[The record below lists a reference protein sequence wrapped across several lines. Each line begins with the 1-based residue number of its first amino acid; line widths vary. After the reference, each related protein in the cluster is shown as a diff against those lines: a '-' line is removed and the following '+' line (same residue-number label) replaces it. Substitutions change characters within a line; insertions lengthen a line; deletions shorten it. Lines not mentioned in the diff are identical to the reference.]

1 MDGQNSNHH
10 PLPSSPPDDKQPDD
24 RQLRRRTPWPLVVV
38 AVLFIVVPFIAWY
51 GSWFGRALTDEQ
63 IEEYLLD
70 AEKPRRVQHALSE
83 IERRIAARDGSV
95 RRWYPQIVMTADNP
109 HADIRLTAAWVMGA
123 DTRAAEFREPLLR
136 LLSDAEPSVRRNA
149 ALSLVSFGDARGRAE
164 LRAMLRPYPVRARS
178 EGTALTALTEG
189 SQVRRDSML
198 VRFEIKPNSTG
209 ELRSPLDG
217 KIERALIK
225 TGDGFRN
232 EQELF
237 VLAADAVTVGNALVA
252 LGRVGEPDDLADVE
266 AYARGVEGM
275 PEYVKKQ
282 AALTAEAI
290 KRRAAENQ
298 K

>member
-10 PLPSSPPDDKQPDD
+10 PLPATPPDDK
-24 RQLRRRTPWPLVVV
+24 QLRRRTPWPLAVV
-38 AVLFIVVPFIAWY
+38 AVLFVVVPFIAWY
-51 GSWFGRALTDEQ
+51 GSWFGRALSDEQ
-63 IEEYLLD
+63 IEEYLQD
-70 AEKPRRVQHALSE
+70 AGRPRRVQHALSE
-83 IERRIAARDGSV
+83 IERRIAAHDGGV
-95 RRWYPQIVMTADNP
+95 RRWYPQIVTTAANP

-123 DTRAAEFREPLLR
+123 DTRAAEFHEPLLR

-149 ALSLVSFGDARGRAE
+149 ALSLVSFGDARSRAE
-164 LRAMLRPYPVRARS
+164 LRAMLRPYTVRARS
-178 EGTALTALTEG
+178 AGTALTALTEG

-198 VRFEIKPNSTG
+198 VRFETEPNVTG

-217 KIERALIK
+217 KIERAFIK
-225 TGDGFRN
+225 TGDRFEN

-252 LGRVGEPDDLADVE
+252 LGRVGEPDDLTDVE
-266 AYARGVEGM
+266 AFARGVEGM